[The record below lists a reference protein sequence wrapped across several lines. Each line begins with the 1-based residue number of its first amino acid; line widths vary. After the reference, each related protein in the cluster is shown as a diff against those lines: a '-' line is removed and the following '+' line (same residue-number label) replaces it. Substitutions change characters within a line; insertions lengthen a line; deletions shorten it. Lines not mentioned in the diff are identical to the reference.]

1 MSDMTTAA
9 EWLKEQRQGLLDEEL
24 TKALDDAV
32 ASVRELGRKAT
43 ITLKIEVETAKG
55 ITRDDVITIRDDVTV
70 RLPRAP
76 KAAALFFVGEDGG
89 LKLDNPRAPRLP
101 GTHAAAGVAEPDP
114 TEDGVVFIRKDQSH
128 G

>member
-55 ITRDDVITIRDDVTV
+55 ITRDDVITIRDDITV
-70 RLPRAP
+70 CLPRAP
-76 KAAALFFVGEDGG
+76 KPAAMFGEDGG
-89 LKLDNPRAPRLP
+89 LKLDNPRAPLLP
-101 GTHAAAGVAEPDP
+101 GGSWDSMLKTPERTASDW
-114 TEDGVVFIRKDQSH
+114 TWS
-128 G
+128 